1 MYFLARQGAHSQH
14 LVALVDALLPSSIIA
29 EGGVHIELL
38 PFKGKDAS
46 QTACKLVQVI
56 QTFLTNRT
64 GGKDR
69 YREATDL
76 GRPRQSK
83 PVSLELVDAPCA
95 AVRQRLVRDLER
107 RADDRIA

>member
-1 MYFLARQGAHSQH
+1 MPCDTHELAK
-14 LVALVDALLPSSIIA
+14 LVDALLPSSIIA

-56 QTFLTNRT
+56 RTLLTNRT

-69 YREATDL
+69 CREAAGP
-76 GRPRQSK
+76 GRPGQSK
-83 PVSLELVDAPCA
+83 PVALEVMDVPCA
-95 AVRQRLVRDLER
+95 P
-107 RADDRIA
+107 DD